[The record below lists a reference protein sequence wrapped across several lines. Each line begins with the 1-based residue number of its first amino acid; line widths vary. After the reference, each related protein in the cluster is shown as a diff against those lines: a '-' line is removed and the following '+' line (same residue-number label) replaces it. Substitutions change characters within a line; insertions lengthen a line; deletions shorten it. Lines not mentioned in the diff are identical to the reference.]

1 MKKALWGI
9 GLLFFLLAFGGCGPV
24 SSSGE
29 KDKGNLM
36 QYYLNSE
43 ETKLVTEAFETEKT
57 QAADQVAAM
66 EETISSQKNTKERV
80 SLLPEGVSI
89 LECRL
94 ENRQLI
100 LNLNGAYRNMD
111 RTREI
116 LVRAGLV
123 KSFVQ
128 LENVEEVLIQ
138 VEGMGLKSSDG
149 QDLGPMDTGDFVE
162 TEGREIDA
170 YQYGTFTLYFANAEG
185 DGLVREVRKVFYS
198 TSVPVEREVVEL
210 LIQGPSGEGAQA
222 TMPSNLGIL
231 SVNLSDGIAYVNLD
245 DTFLS
250 GALALPD
257 DLIIYSLVNSLVE
270 GSGVERVQISVNG
283 ETNVSFRNTVD
294 LNQFF
299 EENLA
304 LVEEDNE

>member
-1 MKKALWGI
+1 MKKNLEWAL
-9 GLLFFLLAFGGCGPV
+9 LLFCLLFIGGCTSV

-29 KDKGNLM
+29 KDKGALM

-43 ETKLVTEAFETEKT
+43 ETKLVTEDFETEKT

-66 EETISSQKNTKERV
+66 KETISGQKSTKERL

-94 ENRQLI
+94 ENHQLI
-100 LNLNGAYRNMD
+100 LNLSSAYSDMD
-111 RTREI
+111 RAREI

-128 LENVEEVLIQ
+128 LENVDEVLIQ
-138 VEGMGLKSSDG
+138 VEGQELKNSDG
-149 QDLGPMDTGDFVE
+149 QSVGPMDTRDFVE

-170 YQYGTFTLYFANAEG
+170 YQYGTFTLYFANEEG
-185 DGLVREVRKVFYS
+185 DGLVREVRKVYYS
-198 TSVPVEREVVEL
+198 TSVPMEREVVEL
-210 LIQGPSGEGAQA
+210 LVQGPLTDGAQA

-245 DTFLS
+245 NTFVS

-304 LVEEDNE
+304 LVEEADE

>member
-1 MKKALWGI
+1 
-9 GLLFFLLAFGGCGPV
+9 
-24 SSSGE
+24 
-29 KDKGNLM
+29 M

-66 EETISSQKNTKERV
+66 EETISVQKSSKGRI
-80 SLLPEGVSI
+80 SLLPENVSI

-94 ENRQLI
+94 ENHQLI
-100 LNLNGAYRNMD
+100 LNLNGAYYDMD
-111 RTREI
+111 RAKEI

-128 LENVEEVLIQ
+128 LDNVDEVLIQ
-138 VEGMGLKSSDG
+138 VEGLGLKNSDG
-149 QDLGPMDTGDFVE
+149 QDVGPMDTKDFVE

-185 DGLVREVRKVFYS
+185 DGLVREVRKVYYS
-198 TSVPVEREVVEL
+198 TSVPMEREVVEL
-210 LIQGPSGEGAQA
+210 LIQGPLGEDAQA

-231 SVNLSDGIAYVNLD
+231 SVNVSDGIAYVNLD
-245 DTFLS
+245 NTFVS

-283 ETNVSFRNTVD
+283 ETNVSFRNSVD

-299 EENLA
+299 EENLT
-304 LVEEDNE
+304 LVEDVDE

>member
-1 MKKALWGI
+1 MLCLLALWG
-9 GLLFFLLAFGGCGPV
+9 CSSSS
-24 SSSGE
+24 SSSGR
-29 KDKGNLM
+29 DKNALM
-36 QYYLNSE
+36 QYYLGSE
-43 ETKLVTEAFETEKT
+43 ETKLVTEEFETGKT

-66 EETISSQKNTKERV
+66 EEAISSQKKGKERIP
-80 SLLPEGVSI
+80 LLPEEVSI
-89 LECRL
+89 LEYRL

-100 LNLNGAYRNMD
+100 LNMNGAYSGMSK
-111 RTREI
+111 TREI

-128 LENVEEVLIQ
+128 LEDVDEVLIQ
-138 VEGMGLKSSDG
+138 VEGLELKNSDG
-149 QDLGPMDTGDFVE
+149 QDVGPMDTKDFVE

-170 YQYGTFTLYFANAEG
+170 YQYGTFTLYFANAQG
-185 DGLVREVRKVFYS
+185 DGLVREVRKVYYS

-210 LIQGPSGEGAQA
+210 LIKGPTGEGARA

-231 SVNLSDGIAYVNLD
+231 SVNVSDGIAYVNLD
-245 DTFLS
+245 NTFIS

-257 DLIIYSLVNSLVE
+257 ELIIYSLVNSLVE

-304 LVEEDNE
+304 LVEEADE

>member
-1 MKKALWGI
+1 MKRVLWTAS
-9 GLLFFLLAFGGCGPV
+9 FLLCLLLAGGCAPA

-29 KDKGNLM
+29 KDKDALM

-43 ETKLVTEAFETEKT
+43 ETKLVTETFETEKT

-66 EETISSQKNTKERV
+66 EETISGQKSTKERL
-80 SLLPEGVSI
+80 SLLPEDVSI
-89 LECRL
+89 LDCRL
-94 ENRQLI
+94 ENQQLI

-128 LENVEEVLIQ
+128 LENVDEVLIQ
-138 VEGMGLKSSDG
+138 VEGQGLENSDG
-149 QDLGPMDTGDFVE
+149 QKVGPMDTKDFVE

-185 DGLVREVRKVFYS
+185 DGLVREVRKVYYS

-210 LIQGPSGEGAQA
+210 LIKGPSGDDAQA

-231 SVNLSDGIAYVNLD
+231 SVNVSDGIAYVNLD
-245 DTFLS
+245 NSFLS

-257 DLIIYSLVNSLVE
+257 ELIIYSLVNSLVE
-270 GSGVERVQISVNG
+270 GSGVEKVQISVNG
-283 ETNVSFRNTVD
+283 ETNVSFRNAVD

-304 LVEEDNE
+304 LVEEADE

>member
-1 MKKALWGI
+1 MKKIIGRAFCLLCLLWV
-9 GLLFFLLAFGGCGPV
+9 GGCAPV

-29 KDKGNLM
+29 KDKDALM

-66 EETISSQKNTKERV
+66 EETISVQKSSKGRI
-80 SLLPEGVSI
+80 SLLPENVSI

-94 ENRQLI
+94 ENHQLI
-100 LNLNGAYRNMD
+100 LNLNGAYYDMD
-111 RTREI
+111 RAKEI

-128 LENVEEVLIQ
+128 LDNVDEVLIQ
-138 VEGMGLKSSDG
+138 VEGLGLKNSDG
-149 QDLGPMDTGDFVE
+149 QDVGPMDTKDFVE

-185 DGLVREVRKVFYS
+185 DGLVREVRKVYYS
-198 TSVPVEREVVEL
+198 TSVPMEREVVEL
-210 LIQGPSGEGAQA
+210 LIQGPLGEDAQA

-231 SVNLSDGIAYVNLD
+231 SVNVSDGIAYVNLD
-245 DTFLS
+245 NTFVS

-283 ETNVSFRNTVD
+283 ETNVSFRNSVD

-299 EENLA
+299 EENLT
-304 LVEEDNE
+304 LVEDVDE

>member
-1 MKKALWGI
+1 MKKCIRGAL
-9 GLLFFLLAFGGCGPV
+9 FLLCLLLAGGCTPA

-29 KDKGNLM
+29 KDKDALM
-36 QYYLNSE
+36 QYYLNNE

-66 EETISSQKNTKERV
+66 EENISSQKSTKERI
-80 SLLPEGVSI
+80 SLLPQDVSI

-100 LNLNGAYRNMD
+100 LNLNDAYRNMD

-128 LENVEEVLIQ
+128 LENVDEVLIQ
-138 VEGMGLKSSDG
+138 VEGLGLKNSDG
-149 QDLGPMDTGDFVE
+149 QEVGPMDTKDFVE

-185 DGLVREVRKVFYS
+185 DGLIREVRKVYYS

-210 LIQGPSGEGAQA
+210 LAQGPSTEGAQA

-245 DTFLS
+245 DTFVS

-257 DLIIYSLVNSLVE
+257 ELIIYSLVNSLVE

-283 ETNVSFRNTVD
+283 ETNVSFRNAVD

-304 LVEEDNE
+304 LVEETDE

>member
-1 MKKALWGI
+1 MLCLLWV
-9 GLLFFLLAFGGCGPV
+9 GGCAPV

-29 KDKGNLM
+29 KDKDALM

-66 EETISSQKNTKERV
+66 EETISVQKSSKGRI
-80 SLLPEGVSI
+80 SLLPENVSI

-94 ENRQLI
+94 ENHQLI
-100 LNLNGAYRNMD
+100 LNLNGAYYDMD
-111 RTREI
+111 RAKEI

-128 LENVEEVLIQ
+128 LDNVDEVLIQ
-138 VEGMGLKSSDG
+138 VEGLGLKNSDG
-149 QDLGPMDTGDFVE
+149 QDVGPMDTKDFVE

-185 DGLVREVRKVFYS
+185 DALVREVRKVYYS
-198 TSVPVEREVVEL
+198 TSVPMEREVVEL
-210 LIQGPSGEGAQA
+210 LIQGPLGEDAQA

-231 SVNLSDGIAYVNLD
+231 SVNVSDGIAYVNLD
-245 DTFLS
+245 NTFVS

-283 ETNVSFRNTVD
+283 ETNVSFRNSVD

-299 EENLA
+299 EENLT
-304 LVEEDNE
+304 LVEDVDE

>member
-1 MKKALWGI
+1 MLCLLWV
-9 GLLFFLLAFGGCGPV
+9 GGCAPV

-29 KDKGNLM
+29 KDKDALM

-66 EETISSQKNTKERV
+66 EETISVQKSSKGRI
-80 SLLPEGVSI
+80 SLLPENVSI

-94 ENRQLI
+94 ENHQLS
-100 LNLNGAYRNMD
+100 LNLNGAYYDMD
-111 RTREI
+111 RAKEI

-128 LENVEEVLIQ
+128 LDNVDEVLIQ
-138 VEGMGLKSSDG
+138 VEGLGLKNSDG
-149 QDLGPMDTGDFVE
+149 QDVGPMDTKDFVE

-185 DGLVREVRKVFYS
+185 DGLVREVRKVYYS
-198 TSVPVEREVVEL
+198 TSVPMEREVVEL
-210 LIQGPSGEGAQA
+210 LIQGPLGEDAQA

-231 SVNLSDGIAYVNLD
+231 SVNVSDGIAYVNLD
-245 DTFLS
+245 NTFVS

-283 ETNVSFRNTVD
+283 ETNVSFRNSVD

-299 EENLA
+299 EENLT
-304 LVEEDNE
+304 LVEDVDE

>member
-1 MKKALWGI
+1 MKKII
-9 GLLFFLLAFGGCGPV
+9 GRAFFLLCLLWVGGCAPV

-29 KDKGNLM
+29 KDKDALM

-66 EETISSQKNTKERV
+66 EETISVQKSSKGRI
-80 SLLPEGVSI
+80 SLLPENVSI

-94 ENRQLI
+94 ENHQLI
-100 LNLNGAYRNMD
+100 LNLNGAYYDMD
-111 RTREI
+111 RAKEI

-128 LENVEEVLIQ
+128 LENVDEVLIQ
-138 VEGMGLKSSDG
+138 VEGLGLKNSDG
-149 QDLGPMDTGDFVE
+149 QDVGPMDTKDFVE

-185 DGLVREVRKVFYS
+185 DGLVREVRKVYYS
-198 TSVPVEREVVEL
+198 TSVPMEREVVEL
-210 LIQGPSGEGAQA
+210 LIQGPLGEDAQA

-231 SVNLSDGIAYVNLD
+231 SVNVSDGIAYVNLD
-245 DTFLS
+245 NTFVS

-283 ETNVSFRNTVD
+283 ETNVSFRNSVD

-299 EENLA
+299 EENLT
-304 LVEEDNE
+304 LVVDE

>member
-1 MKKALWGI
+1 MLCLLWV
-9 GLLFFLLAFGGCGPV
+9 GGCAPV

-29 KDKGNLM
+29 KDKDALM

-66 EETISSQKNTKERV
+66 EETISVQKSSKGRI
-80 SLLPEGVSI
+80 SLLPENVSI

-94 ENRQLI
+94 ENHQLI
-100 LNLNGAYRNMD
+100 LNLNGAYYDMD
-111 RTREI
+111 RAKEI

-128 LENVEEVLIQ
+128 LDNVDEVLIQ
-138 VEGMGLKSSDG
+138 VEGLGLKNSDG
-149 QDLGPMDTGDFVE
+149 QDVGPMDTKDFVE

-185 DGLVREVRKVFYS
+185 DGLVREVRKVYYS
-198 TSVPVEREVVEL
+198 TSVPMEREVVEL
-210 LIQGPSGEGAQA
+210 LIQGPLGEDSQA

-231 SVNLSDGIAYVNLD
+231 SVNVSDGIAYVNLD
-245 DTFLS
+245 NTFVS

-283 ETNVSFRNTVD
+283 ETNVSFRNSVD

-299 EENLA
+299 EENLT
-304 LVEEDNE
+304 LVEDVDE

>member
-1 MKKALWGI
+1 MLCLLWV
-9 GLLFFLLAFGGCGPV
+9 GGCAPV

-29 KDKGNLM
+29 KDKDALM

-66 EETISSQKNTKERV
+66 EETISVQKSSKGRI
-80 SLLPEGVSI
+80 SLLPENVSI

-94 ENRQLI
+94 ENHQLI
-100 LNLNGAYRNMD
+100 LNLNGAYYDMD
-111 RTREI
+111 RAKEI

-128 LENVEEVLIQ
+128 LDNVDEVLIQ
-138 VEGMGLKSSDG
+138 VEGLGLKNSDG
-149 QDLGPMDTGDFVE
+149 QDVGPMDTKDFVE

-185 DGLVREVRKVFYS
+185 DGLVREVRKVYYS
-198 TSVPVEREVVEL
+198 TSVPMEREVVEL
-210 LIQGPSGEGAQA
+210 LIQGPLGEDAQA

-231 SVNLSDGIAYVNLD
+231 SVNVSDGIAYVNLD
-245 DTFLS
+245 NTFVS

-283 ETNVSFRNTVD
+283 ETNVSFRNSVD

-299 EENLA
+299 EENLT
-304 LVEEDNE
+304 LVEDVDE

>member
-1 MKKALWGI
+1 MLCLLWV
-9 GLLFFLLAFGGCGPV
+9 GGCAPV

-29 KDKGNLM
+29 KDKDALM

-66 EETISSQKNTKERV
+66 EETISVQKSSKGRI
-80 SLLPEGVSI
+80 SLLPENVSI

-94 ENRQLI
+94 ENHQLI
-100 LNLNGAYRNMD
+100 LNLNGAYYDMD
-111 RTREI
+111 RAKEI

-128 LENVEEVLIQ
+128 LDNVDEVLIQ
-138 VEGMGLKSSDG
+138 VEGLGLKNSDG
-149 QDLGPMDTGDFVE
+149 QDVGPMDTKDFVE

-185 DGLVREVRKVFYS
+185 DGLVREVRKVYYS
-198 TSVPVEREVVEL
+198 TSVPMEREVVEL
-210 LIQGPSGEGAQA
+210 LIQGPLGEDAQA

-231 SVNLSDGIAYVNLD
+231 SVNVSDGIAYVNLD
-245 DTFLS
+245 NTFVS

-283 ETNVSFRNTVD
+283 ETNVSFRNSVD

-299 EENLA
+299 VENLT
-304 LVEEDNE
+304 LE